1 MKAIVTLFLILILEV
16 SPYAQTQNATIRL
29 SKTEQPILIVNDTI
43 IGSMNLLD
51 TIPSDK
57 VLGLNI
63 FKEKPLST
71 TSLFVSNKKKTGLVT
86 ATINRDFKVKTQKEL
101 NAFFGLNENND
112 VYVNGYL
119 IDRKHQNIAL
129 ESIVGIEYIKADNFR
144 TITPVLNI
152 EIE

>member
-71 TSLFVSNKKKTGLVT
+71 TSLFVSNKKKQALLL
-86 ATINRDFKVKTQKEL
+86 RR
-101 NAFFGLNENND
+101 
-112 VYVNGYL
+112 L
-119 IDRKHQNIAL
+119 IAILKLKHKKN
-129 ESIVGIEYIKADNFR
+129 
-144 TITPVLNI
+144 
-152 EIE
+152 